1 MKVLHIISGGEV
13 GGSKRHLLSLAANAK
28 SFKNIIICLMD
39 GVLYREG
46 LEMGLDIRL
55 IEQRGRFDLSILDE
69 IKKVAVK
76 EDVDI
81 INCHGGRA
89 NFLGMFLKKLI
100 NKPFVTTIHSDYL
113 RDYEGNPFKTLIF
126 SRINA
131 YALKNFDYY
140 IAVSKDFKNMLIDRG
155 YNEEKIF
162 VVYNGID
169 FDEVYSFDRDE
180 IIEKY
185 SLPRNKKF
193 VTMVARLHPI
203 KGHQFFFQA
212 AKNVL
217 KECPDV
223 IFLIVGDGPIR
234 SQLEEYVKEIDIDD
248 SVVFLGFQRPDEFIY
263 LSNFTSL
270 TSRSESFPLSILESA
285 KYKRTVVSTMVGG
298 VSDLIEDGKNG
309 YLVEYGDVEDLTE
322 KMLNLLQDDLKCIEF
337 GIKLHDKARALYSIE
352 RFVEGYEKIYEKIME
367 E

>member
-39 GVLYREG
+39 GDLYREG

-55 IEQRGRFDLSILDE
+55 IEQRGRFDFSIIDE

-89 NFLGMFLKKLI
+89 NFLGMFLKKII

-131 YALKNFDYY
+131 YALKSFDYY

-155 YNEEKIF
+155 YDEEKIF

-169 FDEVYSFDRDE
+169 FDEVYNFDYDE

-185 SLPRNKKF
+185 DLPRNKKF

-217 KECPDV
+217 KECPDTML
-223 IFLIVGDGPIR
+223 LIVGDGPIR
-234 SQLEEYVKEIDIDD
+234 NQLERYVEEYDIAD
-248 SVVFLGFQRPDEFIY
+248 SVVFLGFQKPDEFLYI
-263 LSNFTSL
+263 SRFTCL

-298 VSDLIEDGKNG
+298 ISDHVENGNNG
-309 YLVEYGDVEDLTE
+309 YLVEYGDVKDLTE
-322 KMLNLLQDDLKCIEF
+322 KMLNLLKDDLKCIEF
-337 GIKLHDKARALYSIE
+337 GKRLYDKARQFYSIE
-352 RFVEGYEKIYEKIME
+352 RFVEGYKTIYEKIME
-367 E
+367 D